1 MEEQLKQIIK
11 ESDAQKIVDE
21 MEEKYHLSTLED
33 LIKDNKIVFNH
44 EEKIYQVR
52 LLEMTDKEIL
62 DEMRRKKFG
71 QLLQD
76 KDILLEK
83 DLIKVYKDRGI
94 DVENLNKQLAE
105 IESAKVQVQIKL
117 GEYVAQ
123 YSEETIIRA
132 YQEEIAKLKVKE
144 DVLIIQKTTLLEYS
158 LENQLNNF
166 ISKVISYLAL
176 YVKNGENFEKAFKTY
191 EEFCKCTDQ
200 ELLNKSAAYS
210 LILQY
215 S

>member
-1 MEEQLKQIIK
+1 MEDQLKQMIK
-11 ESDAQKIVDE
+11 ESDAQKIVEE

-33 LIKDNKIVFNH
+33 LIKDNKIIFVH
-44 EEKIYQVR
+44 EGKTYQVR
-52 LLEMTDKEIL
+52 LLEMADKEIL

-94 DVENLNKQLAE
+94 DVENINKQLAE

-123 YSEETIIRA
+123 YSEESIIRA

-166 ISKVISYLAL
+166 LSKVISYLAL
-176 YVKNGENFEKAFKTY
+176 YVKNGEKLEKAFTNY
-191 EEFCKCTDQ
+191 EDFCKCTDQ

-215 S
+215 A